1 VSPATQLAI
10 VSRAHRDADV
20 PSLSLCPPPQH
31 RIEILTD
38 AQQRYHYKLV
48 SAEKVEKL
56 RGLNPSEVV
65 IYQHVE
71 KSGNLGIWIKD
82 LRRKSNLSALEV
94 PKILKELEK
103 RKLIKCEKSIQ
114 ATNKK
119 VYMLY
124 DIEPAREIT
133 GGVWYNSQG
142 EFDTE
147 YMRTLEDTMMMLLQ
161 KKADKR
167 LIERERISHGVLSS
181 TLAVETGS
189 ASAAEIEAFLLG
201 TGAFKTVPS
210 EEETTKILEGLV
222 YEGRVEKQEDEA
234 ADWLRLESQAGKIR
248 PSTAAGAAASSSSSA
263 AVDPTKKR
271 RREAQATYVYRVV
284 SAGSFQSAFQAIPCA
299 TCPVAKSCHEGN
311 PISPQSCVYL
321 KEWLAF

>member
-1 VSPATQLAI
+1 MLA
-10 VSRAHRDADV
+10 
-20 PSLSLCPPPQH
+20 
-31 RIEILTD
+31 D

-167 LIERERISHGVLSS
+167 LAERERVARGQLAQEN
-181 TLAVETGS
+181 AVETGS
-189 ASAAEIEAFLLG
+189 ASSAEIESFLLG

-234 ADWLRLESQAGKIR
+234 AEWLKLEAQAGKIR
-248 PSTAAGAAASSSSSA
+248 PSAAAAAAAGGSSNT
-263 AVDPTKKR
+263 VDPTKKR
-271 RREAQATYVYRVV
+271 RREAQATFVYRVV
-284 SAGSFQSAFQAIPCA
+284 SAGAFQSAFQAIPCA

-311 PISPQSCVYL
+311 PISPQTCVYL